1 MVPQRNWLRN
11 YCHLEKSFFNAKQ
24 VERMGDKHIFLHD
37 SKRTTNFVAVLLF
50 FAPFFG
56 EGGGRYSWTR
66 VYTRLHK
73 YVTHSNGGKFVNT
86 AATSLFFVFFVLY
99 GV

>member
-1 MVPQRNWLRN
+1 MAVYTRVQKYLTPPPKKKRKARKIMVPQRNWLRN

-50 FAPFFG
+50 FAPFFFFL
-56 EGGGRYSWTR
+56 GGG
-66 VYTRLHK
+66 
-73 YVTHSNGGKFVNT
+73 
-86 AATSLFFVFFVLY
+86 
-99 GV
+99 